1 MRKRKFSADF
11 TKLLLIHLTIIII
24 SIICYFFTIDIC
36 VYEQIL
42 PRKVIHP
49 LVIAASLYKIIFD
62 TRKKWRLVQMSEN
75 TIPSSTPKFLPRHPY
90 LNMNSSINSISLG
103 MC

>member
-36 VYEQIL
+36 VYELII

-62 TRKKWRLVQMSEN
+62 TRKKWLLVQMSEN
-75 TIPSSTPKFLPRHPY
+75 TTPSSTPKFLPRHPY